1 MDTIGFAE
9 AIKYYKGKK
18 IFLTGH
24 TGFKGSWLTLLLKQ
38 FGAEIRGFSQ
48 EPHTEPNHFSMLGI
62 KNEINNIDGDIRN
75 YGELKSAIQEFEP
88 EIIFH
93 LAAQAIVKN
102 SYSDPL
108 YTYNTNT
115 IGTANLLDATKDI
128 NSVKSVVCITSDKC
142 YENFEWTWG
151 YRENDIL
158 GGFDPYSASKAA
170 AELIFSSYQR
180 AFFSKKPFLGAA
192 TARAGN
198 VIGGGDWSEHRLIP
212 DLIKSISSNLPVKI
226 RNPQSTRPWQH
237 VLEPLSGYI
246 LLAVNLIMNKDLFS
260 GSWNFGP
267 SSMDVM
273 SVNQVIEIIISKLKK
288 GEIEIVSSENN
299 EHEANLLQLNCD
311 KAIQSLNWKPR
322 WSANKSI
329 EETAEWYNVYLSG
342 GNVRDKSES
351 QIKEYFG
358 NDI

>member
-1 MDTIGFAE
+1 MDPIGFAE
-9 AIKYYKGKK
+9 AIKYYRGKK
-18 IFLTGH
+18 VFLTGH
-24 TGFKGSWLTLLLKQ
+24 TGFKGSWLTLLLKK
-38 FGAEIRGFSQ
+38 FGAEIRGFSLK
-48 EPHTEPNHFSMLGI
+48 PHTEPNHFSMLGVED
-62 KNEINNIDGDIRN
+62 EISNVTGDIRN
-75 YGELKSAIQEFEP
+75 YNELKNAITEFEP

-115 IGTANLLDATKDI
+115 IGTANLLEASKDI
-128 NSVKSVVCITSDKC
+128 NSVKSIVCITSDKC

-170 AELIFSSYQR
+170 AELVFSSYQR
-180 AFFSKKPFLGAA
+180 SFFSKKPFLGAA

-212 DLIKSISSNLPVKI
+212 DLIKSINSNLPVKI

-237 VLEPLSGYI
+237 VLEPLSGYV
-246 LLAVNLIMNKDLFS
+246 LLAVNLIINKELFS

-267 SSMDVM
+267 SSMDIM
-273 SVNQVIEIIISKLKK
+273 SVKQVIEIIISKLKK
-288 GEIEIVSSENN
+288 GEMETISSENN

-311 KAIQSLNWKPR
+311 KAIQKLNWKPR

-342 GNVRDKSES
+342 GNVRNKTEN
-351 QIKEYFG
+351 QINEYFG
-358 NDI
+358 DDI